1 MKLELQSVTKAY
13 GRIRALDKISL
24 EFVPG
29 EIVAVLGPNGAGKTT
44 LLRCLMGL
52 VGPDSGW
59 LRCNGEQFSRDRLDF
74 RRQLFFLPDVPRVMP
89 DHSVLKHIGMLLH
102 VYESTEAGVEDRVV
116 ALLTEFGL
124 LSVAEAPLAT
134 LSRGQLYK
142 AALCGLIAVNPSVWL
157 LDEPFASGMDPHG
170 LNSFRQH
177 ARAAAQAGRTI
188 VFTTQIVELAG
199 RFADRLCVIH
209 HGELKGFDTPA
220 ALRARAAQEGG
231 PLAQLFTDLAEPP
244 TT

>member
-1 MKLELQSVTKAY
+1 MKLELQGVTKAY
-13 GRIRALDKISL
+13 GRIRALDKVSL

-52 VGPDSGW
+52 MGPD
-59 LRCNGEQFSRDRLDF
+59 NGHLLCDGEAFRRDRLDF
-74 RRQLFFLPDVPRVMP
+74 RRQLFFLPDVPLVMP
-89 DHSVLKHIGMLLH
+89 DHSVLKHIGMMLH
-102 VYESTEAGVEDRVV
+102 IYEATGPGVEDRVV
-116 ALLTEFGL
+116 ELLTDFEL
-124 LSVAEAPLAT
+124 LPVAEAPLAT

-170 LNSFRQH
+170 LNAFRRH
-177 ARAAAQAGRTI
+177 ARAAARAGRTI
-188 VFTTQIVELAG
+188 VFTTQLVELAE

-220 ALRARAAQEGG
+220 ALRAKAAQEGG
-231 PLAQLFTDLAEPP
+231 PLAQLFSVLTEPP
-244 TT
+244 TS